1 MTYKNNIYSKIVKT
15 IYVELYI
22 MFSYPQP
29 EPFAYA
35 YKESSIP
42 ESKLG
47 YATNNVYNGI
57 PANMTDSRSLIAS
70 YQPETILNQNLIKQ
84 SGIQSNWEYRKYLTE
99 NSQKIA
105 QENFREACND
115 VGYTE
120 RFTPN
125 ERGYKNDTHNTP
137 SNYLLY
143 KDQSTIIN
151 EKSDL
156 KNLYLSRDEL
166 NSKFQPVT
174 MTQDEL
180 FSKLAK

>member
-1 MTYKNNIYSKIVKT
+1 
-15 IYVELYI
+15 

-29 EPFAYA
+29 EPIKRAYQNDVILE
-35 YKESSIP
+35 KST
-42 ESKLG
+42 LG
-47 YATNNVYNGI
+47 YATNNVHPQLPPRMNDG
-57 PANMTDSRSLIAS
+57 RSLIAS
-70 YQPETILNQNLIKQ
+70 HQPEAILNETILQNNNIK
-84 SGIQSNWEYRKYLTE
+84 SNWEYRKFLTE

-120 RFTPN
+120 RFTPD

-166 NSKFQPVT
+166 NSHFKPVSL
-174 MTQDEL
+174 TQNEL
-180 FSKLAK
+180 FSNLAK